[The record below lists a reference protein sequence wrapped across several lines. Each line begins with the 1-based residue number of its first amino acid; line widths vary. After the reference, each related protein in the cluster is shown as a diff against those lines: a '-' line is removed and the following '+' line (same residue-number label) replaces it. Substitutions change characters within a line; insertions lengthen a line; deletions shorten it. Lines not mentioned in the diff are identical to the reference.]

1 MNTSL
6 MAGNFYNIILYR
18 DLLKAEFVGHTC
30 LPAGRYADA
39 TESYGLEKFFVV
51 RDREGKYNNIRWI
64 QNGIGGENRFMIRA
78 FNKHYRKAIDLIED
92 SSTSEKMEIA
102 ERVIEWFREL
112 PEEYV
117 ISLAMFFNEV
127 IDDLGDDS
135 LEKINLRIKGKKKEE
150 KEEKEEEE
158 EEDLEEDEFE
168 EDDYDDED
176 KEDY

>member
-1 MNTSL
+1 
-6 MAGNFYNIILYR
+6 
-18 DLLKAEFVGHTC
+18 
-30 LPAGRYADA
+30 
-39 TESYGLEKFFVV
+39 
-51 RDREGKYNNIRWI
+51 
-64 QNGIGGENRFMIRA
+64 MIRA
-78 FNKHYRKAIDLIED
+78 FNKHYRMAIDLIED

-135 LEKINLRIKGKKKEE
+135 LEKINLRMKGKKKEE
-150 KEEKEEEE
+150 KEKEEEEEEE

-168 EDDYDDED
+168 EEEDYDDED

>member
-1 MNTSL
+1 
-6 MAGNFYNIILYR
+6 
-18 DLLKAEFVGHTC
+18 
-30 LPAGRYADA
+30 
-39 TESYGLEKFFVV
+39 
-51 RDREGKYNNIRWI
+51 
-64 QNGIGGENRFMIRA
+64 MIRA

-135 LEKINLRIKGKKKEE
+135 LEKINLKMKRKE

-158 EEDLEEDEFE
+158 EDEEEDSEEDELEE
-168 EDDYDDED
+168 EDYGDED

>member
-1 MNTSL
+1 
-6 MAGNFYNIILYR
+6 
-18 DLLKAEFVGHTC
+18 
-30 LPAGRYADA
+30 
-39 TESYGLEKFFVV
+39 
-51 RDREGKYNNIRWI
+51 
-64 QNGIGGENRFMIRA
+64 MIRA

-102 ERVIEWFREL
+102 EKVIEWFREL
-112 PEEYV
+112 PEEYI

-135 LEKINLRIKGKKKEE
+135 LEKINLGKKRKQKEE
-150 KEEKEEEE
+150 KEEEEEE

-168 EDDYDDED
+168 EEDYDDED